1 MMMAWRAA
9 KLATRVH
16 LTGSSMLPVPDAR
29 CLSRLARA
37 GLAMR
42 EVNETWCKRIFF
54 LNSSGGATRNLPGF
68 ASYRRR

>member
-16 LTGSSMLPVPDAR
+16 LTGSSMLPGLGAR
-29 CLSRLARA
+29 CLSHRTRA

-42 EVNETWCKRIFF
+42 EVNANLVDLCF

-68 ASYRRR
+68 ASYHRQ